1 MAVFKSLSHD
11 EIMHHPGF
19 AIEAEQTVQAQNN
32 QQYKISG
39 QLLLDFQRHLILG
52 HVENSYS
59 QARQM
64 YAGLSYDPVVDDVS
78 FR

>member
-11 EIMHHPGF
+11 EIMHHPGL
-19 AIEAEQTVQAQNN
+19 AIEAEQTVQTQNN

-52 HVENSYS
+52 HVEISYS
-59 QARQM
+59 P
-64 YAGLSYDPVVDDVS
+64 GSPDVWWS
-78 FR
+78 FLRPSCR